1 MKAWADSCGDLCE
14 VIVAGFISL
23 APACDFRVRDLR
35 QGATST
41 ERASSDGKPSSRL
54 LALRGIRRRSG
65 NLSLGQQLMRNSS
78 VTILWDLGVAERAWD
93 RFFAGIMAPEESHA
107 ELAV

>member
-1 MKAWADSCGDLCE
+1 MKAWTDSCGGDLCE

-23 APACDFRVRDLR
+23 APACDFRARDLR
-35 QGATST
+35 RGATST

-65 NLSLGQQLMRNSS
+65 NLSLGQQLLRNSS
-78 VTILWDLGVAERAWD
+78 VTILWDLGVA
-93 RFFAGIMAPEESHA
+93 
-107 ELAV
+107 